1 MIYTGE
7 APEQR
12 TIQSER
18 MQRRCA
24 NTPPTSFNTSHGSWQ
39 PCSPSSLRCS
49 EELLQEVFLHEQDPG
64 LPRLKDRELTG
75 NQPPTLLSLCRSAA
89 RLVRNTKWG
98 YALHRVSE
106 SLGSAFA
113 LTTDQPP
120 KFENKIWSMKGQ
132 IKPFTSW
139 VCIKWGK
146 QSVLQPWGTSLP
158 RNVFETFL
166 SWRNYGVQLS
176 SCKYHRRL
184 ERTNICIRFIPC
196 CTTNF
201 MCDLSNSSASPGSHF
216 PIHF

>member
-1 MIYTGE
+1 MATLFSQFPTMLWRASPGGVLARTRSWIAKAERPWAYREPASHTAVSLQIRSQTSE
-7 APEQR
+7 KYKVRICSAP
-12 TIQSER
+12 
-18 MQRRCA
+18 
-24 NTPPTSFNTSHGSWQ
+24 
-39 PCSPSSLRCS
+39 
-49 EELLQEVFLHEQDPG
+49 
-64 LPRLKDRELTG
+64 
-75 NQPPTLLSLCRSAA
+75 
-89 RLVRNTKWG
+89 
-98 YALHRVSE
+98 LHRVSE

-120 KFENKIWSMKGQ
+120 KFENKIWSVKGQ

-166 SWRNYGVQLS
+166 NWRNYGVQLS

-196 CTTNF
+196 CTTSF
-201 MCDLSNSSASPGSHF
+201 MGDLSNSSASPGSHF